1 MNITIKNLTKK
12 IKKET
17 VLKYI
22 NLEFYG
28 GKIYGLQGK
37 NGCGKTMLM
46 RCIAGLVHP
55 EQGEIIINGKVL
67 HKDMSLPESIGLL
80 IENPA
85 FLPQYTGLQNLKIL
99 ADLQGG
105 ISYGE
110 LEELLEKVG
119 LKDCTKKK
127 FGAYSL
133 GMKQRLGIAAAIMG
147 KPDIIILDEP
157 INAIDENGVEE
168 IRQLILG
175 LRSEDRIIIIACHDR
190 AEMELLADE
199 VIVMENGEVIEE
211 KGWKNADVENVQA

>member
-17 VLKYI
+17 VLKDI
-22 NLEFYG
+22 NLEFHG

-85 FLPQYTGLQNLKIL
+85 FLPQYTELQNLKIL